1 MEHKY
6 GNEQEKQNK
15 QTRRQQDVLL
25 RSPHPLR
32 QAMKKSVVGNLN
44 GKIVMKASYATCM
57 CAAEVKHC
65 STMHMPILRHDSCPA
80 IGFVFQHPALQM
92 SSVCC
97 AWCCVL
103 LPPSASLCRCPALAP
118 PKHTL
123 SPLSSP
129 FDYGSSMHVRPSGQ
143 EPERQ
148 EEANCC
154 TDGLGQQG
162 DLLCNAQPNQRP
174 QQNAI

>member
-6 GNEQEKQNK
+6 WNEQEKQNK

-25 RSPHPLR
+25 HSPHPLR

-80 IGFVFQHPALQM
+80 IGFVFPASCFAKVFCMLCM
-92 SSVCC
+92 
-97 AWCCVL
+97 VL
-103 LPPSASLCRCPALAP
+103 CSLTTLCLALSLPCLRPPS
-118 PKHTL
+118 KHML

-129 FDYGSSMHVRPSGQ
+129 FEYGSSMHVRPSGQ
-143 EPERQ
+143 EPER
-148 EEANCC
+148 
-154 TDGLGQQG
+154 
-162 DLLCNAQPNQRP
+162 
-174 QQNAI
+174 